1 MRFSAQEVME
11 QSMSREQAHD
21 ETDADLHFVTST
33 MGRLSS
39 GFFAADS
46 AGLTERE
53 RRMFGAWLVYTEVDN
68 GGFELFF
75 RGRSADLV
83 RDAFEG
89 LETIGAAIAA
99 SILRAAATQF
109 PDGWPAQNH
118 EERVRQL
125 DTLRAAGVSFTAID
139 QDFYARAEDI
149 VALLAQFL
157 RAQPLG

>member
-1 MRFSAQEVME
+1 ME
-11 QSMSREQAHD
+11 ESMSREQAND

-39 GFFAADS
+39 GFFAADGT
-46 AGLTERE
+46 GLGVRE

-89 LETIGAAIAA
+89 LETIGASIAA
-99 SILRAAATQF
+99 SILRAAAAQF
-109 PDGWPAQNH
+109 PEGWPAESH
-118 EERVRQL
+118 EERTRQL
-125 DTLRAAGVSFTAID
+125 DALRAAGISFAAAD

-157 RAQPLG
+157 RAEPLG